1 LGWAIDH
8 HSFQEQQLVNSI
20 MWKSFWQNPLRWLKR
35 RYVRW
40 FALVY
45 WAYCWLKISGDGS
58 PGDKLRQRQI
68 IQVQIW
74 RVLSGFNHA
83 SWVLAMEDF
92 IKPEYWM
99 M

>member
-1 LGWAIDH
+1 MNLI
-8 HSFQEQQLVNSI
+8 V
-20 MWKSFWQNPLRWLKR
+20 WKSFWQNPWRWTKR

-40 FALVY
+40 FALIY
-45 WAYCWLKISGDGS
+45 WGYCWLKASVQGTGAA
-58 PGDKLRQRQI
+58 RVVQRQAA
-68 IQVQIW
+68 QVQIL

>member
-1 LGWAIDH
+1 
-8 HSFQEQQLVNSI
+8 
-20 MWKSFWQNPLRWLKR
+20 MWKSFWKNPLRWTKR

-40 FALVY
+40 FALLY
-45 WAYCWLKISGDGS
+45 WGYCWLRSSDS
-58 PGDKLRQRQI
+58 DRQFA
-68 IQVQIW
+68 QVQIW